1 MSELSLTRAGTRWGK
16 RKPWWLQMKDKLFL
30 HTSCPPC
37 ASFLDAV
44 SHTGSDSLV
53 TPGHYEFSSTYFVVC
68 VDLDLWFKFFLK
80 SWRKHPLP
88 PFQQRI
94 THTGLVG
101 VFPHRFPCISL
112 NILKPPSSL
121 QEFPLITCIFLFF
134 RLPLFGTVW
143 IFQSSSFNK
152 EKNGEKCICK
162 SCNKW
167 WNWPV
172 FNPRTHIRK
181 CNLITLPH
189 FTFFCFFF
197 QIETPSETMGP
208 FCGHTP
214 PPSPLLTQSHKVKVL
229 FTTDSFG
236 TNKGFSLRFG
246 TRGADKIL
254 ALARNRHGNQVLLVE
269 TESPHTSV

>member
-16 RKPWWLQMKDKLFL
+16 RKLWWIQMKDKLFL

-37 ASFLDAV
+37 ASFLVAV

-53 TPGHYEFSSTYFVVC
+53 TPGHYKLSSTYFVVC

-121 QEFPLITCIFLFF
+121 QEFPLITCIFCFSGFLYLQLCGFS
-134 RLPLFGTVW
+134 RVLPL
-143 IFQSSSFNK
+143 INK
-152 EKNGEKCICK
+152 KMAQNA
-162 SCNKW
+162 
-167 WNWPV
+167 
-172 FNPRTHIRK
+172 FA
-181 CNLITLPH
+181 
-189 FTFFCFFF
+189 
-197 QIETPSETMGP
+197 
-208 FCGHTP
+208 
-214 PPSPLLTQSHKVKVL
+214 SHATNDESGL
-229 FTTDSFG
+229 FS
-236 TNKGFSLRFG
+236 
-246 TRGADKIL
+246 TRGHIS
-254 ALARNRHGNQVLLVE
+254 GNAIR
-269 TESPHTSV
+269 